1 MVAAL
6 RGPAASA
13 RRPALSILLYLT
25 RPIPRLRKP
34 HPQLE
39 RRRPASRM
47 RALQPETAMKLK
59 QAGVGAEGAQQRR
72 ARQHDELVLRDAP
85 GGHVDF
91 ELADRD
97 VGAEDDL
104 WMLRSLLCVFRPWA
118 RA

>member
-47 RALQPETAMKLK
+47 RALQPKAAMKVEK
-59 QAGVGAEGAQQRR
+59 DGIGTEGPQ
-72 ARQHDELVLRDAP
+72 E
-85 GGHVDF
+85 
-91 ELADRD
+91 
-97 VGAEDDL
+97 
-104 WMLRSLLCVFRPWA
+104 RPA
-118 RA
+118 